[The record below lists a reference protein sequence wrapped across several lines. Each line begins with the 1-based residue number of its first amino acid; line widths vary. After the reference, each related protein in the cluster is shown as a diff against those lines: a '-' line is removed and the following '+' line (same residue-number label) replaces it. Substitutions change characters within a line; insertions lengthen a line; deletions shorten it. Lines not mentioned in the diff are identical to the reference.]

1 MQNRCAVITGAS
13 RGIGKAIAIALSGR
27 GFSVVINYNN
37 SAVQAQ
43 ETVDLIEKNNGSAF
57 AFAADVSS
65 FSQAGGLIEAAC
77 SRYGSVHALVNCA
90 GITRDGLLM
99 RMSEQD
105 FDKVIEVNLKSA
117 FNCVRHA
124 VPIMMKQRWGRIVNI
139 SSVSGVMGNAG
150 QVNYS
155 ASKAGLLGM
164 TKAIAREVG
173 SRGITCNAVAPGYID
188 TDMTAPLNSE
198 VKEKLLQG
206 VALRRMGQPEEVAAL
221 AAFLCEENAGYIT
234 GQTICIDGGMA
245 M

>member
-1 MQNRCAVITGAS
+1 MLNRCAVVTGGS
-13 RGIGKAIAIALSGR
+13 RGIGKAIAIALANA

-37 SAVQAQ
+37 SAEQAQ
-43 ETVDLIEKNNGSAF
+43 EAVELIEKNGGSAF
-57 AFAADVSS
+57 AFAADVSD
-65 FSQAGGLIEAAC
+65 FTQAGALLEAAC
-77 SRYGSVHALVNCA
+77 SRFGGIHALVNCA

-124 VPIMMKQRWGRIVNI
+124 IPIMMKQRWGRIVNI
-139 SSVSGVMGNAG
+139 SSVAGVMGNAG

-188 TDMTAPLNSE
+188 TDMTASLNSE
-198 VKEKLLQG
+198 IKEKLLQG
-206 VALRRMGQPEEVAAL
+206 VSLRRMGQPEEVAAL
-221 AAFLCEENAGYIT
+221 TTFLCSDHAGYIT